1 MRQSRVRAERR
12 RPYMT
17 SMKTHLRRIRD
28 AAKAGKNDEVVKL
41 LPAAY
46 KAIDTAAKKRLINRK
61 NADRK
66 KSAIALLIKR
76 GS

>member
-1 MRQSRVRAERR
+1 
-12 RPYMT
+12 
-17 SMKTHLRRIRD
+17 MKTHLRRIRD